1 MRNRPQARLRMGG
14 SARGGFGPKAHAV
27 SRCGR
32 LVGESSRWRAS
43 SSTPRLCTPRSS
55 TTRENNEV
63 VDILFGQGEWLDFLV
78 EMGVMQTGALVVVVD
93 DIPECLLR
101 AVVKVRPVTSTLRMS
116 GVLVAHVRESR
127 AAAATAFRSPIHNRA
142 CCAVV
147 ISSASAIRVAVQ

>member
-1 MRNRPQARLRMGG
+1 MGG

-101 AVVKVRPVTSTLRMS
+101 AVVKSKALSPARCACPVSWLRLS
-116 GVLVAHVRESR
+116 VK
-127 AAAATAFRSPIHNRA
+127 AAQRQLPPSEA
-142 CCAVV
+142 
-147 ISSASAIRVAVQ
+147 Q